1 MKIIGIFAQLAGGKD
16 TVANHL
22 VETLNGKKWPED
34 NRFWFRLG
42 FADAVKKVFIESFG
56 VTWDWIE
63 EWKRKPEIPPG
74 FDLTVRQGLQHIGDG
89 FRKIQSDVWI
99 RKAMQDHA
107 IISDGRYLNEA
118 KMIKEQGG
126 FNILLWRPGFEN
138 NDPNPSESQ
147 IKPYID
153 FAATQYGE
161 GPMSDL
167 PPIVPSPPGFRDFDY
182 FLINNGTIEDL
193 YAKIDN
199 KLMQYLQE
207 TGTK

>member
-22 VETLNGKKWPED
+22 VKNLNDFGLVPKWK
-34 NRFWFRLG
+34 RLG
-42 FADAVKKVFIESFG
+42 FADAVKHVFMQSFD

-63 EWKRKPEIPPG
+63 EWKRKDEVPPG
-74 FDLTVRQGLQHIGDG
+74 FDLTVRKGLQHIGDG

-99 RKAMQDHA
+99 RTALRNGERSV
-107 IISDGRYLNEA
+107 ISDGRYLNEA

-153 FAATQYGE
+153 FAASQYGE

-167 PPIVPSPPGFRDFDY
+167 PPIVPAPPGFSDFDY

-207 TGTK
+207 TGIK

>member
-22 VETLNGKKWPED
+22 VKILNDTPTIHEGK
-34 NRFWFRLG
+34 WFRLG
-42 FADAVKKVFIESFG
+42 FADAVKRVYMDSFG

-63 EWKRKPEIPPG
+63 EWKRKPEVPPG

-89 FRKIQSDVWI
+89 FRKIQADVWI

-107 IISDGRYLNEA
+107 IISDGRYINEA

-126 FNILLWRPGFEN
+126 FNVLLWRPGFEN

-147 IKPYID
+147 IRPYID
-153 FAATQYGE
+153 FAAMNYGE
-161 GPMSDL
+161 GPLSDL
-167 PPIVPSPPGFRDFDY
+167 PLINTMPGFEYFDY
-182 FLINNGTIEDL
+182 FLINNGTKEDL
-193 YAKIDN
+193 YSKVESN
-199 KLMQYLQE
+199 LLHYLQE
-207 TGTK
+207 TGVK

>member
-22 VETLNGKKWPED
+22 AKTLNMSNKSFT
-34 NRFWFRLG
+34 NMWFRLG
-42 FADAVKKVFIESFG
+42 FADAVKHVFMDSFG

-63 EWKRKPEIPPG
+63 EWKRKDEVPPG
-74 FDLTVRQGLQHIGDG
+74 FDLTVRKGLQHIGDG

-99 RKAMQDHA
+99 RKAMQDYA

-118 KMIKEQGG
+118 KMIKEVGG

-147 IKPYID
+147 IRPYVD
-153 FAATQYGE
+153 FAAMHYSE
-161 GPMSDL
+161 GPLSDL
-167 PPIVPSPPGFRDFDY
+167 PAITLTPPDFKYFDY
-182 FLINNGTIEDL
+182 FLINNGTKEDL
-193 YAKIDN
+193 YGKIEN
-199 KLMQYLQE
+199 ELMHYLQE
-207 TGTK
+207 AGIK